1 MELQTKLFLYLI
13 LLMGSLS
20 YIGLD
25 FILIIY
31 ALGDPTVKKNKRII
45 VALVG
50 IVALWAFAYTA
61 FAVIKAG
68 GPFNLSLIH
77 I

>member
-31 ALGDPTVKKNKRII
+31 ALGDLTVKKNKRII

-68 GPFNLSLIH
+68 GPFN
-77 I
+77 

>member
-31 ALGDPTVKKNKRII
+31 VLGDPTVKKNKRII

-68 GPFNLSLIH
+68 GPFN
-77 I
+77 

>member
-1 MELQTKLFLYLI
+1 MELQIKLFLYLI

-31 ALGDPTVKKNKRII
+31 TLGDPTVKKNKRIL

-68 GPFNLSLIH
+68 GPFN
-77 I
+77 

>member
-1 MELQTKLFLYLI
+1 MELQIKLFLYLI
-13 LLMGSLS
+13 LLIGSLS

-25 FILIIY
+25 FILIIC
-31 ALGDPTVKKNKRII
+31 ALGDPTVKKNKRIL
-45 VALVG
+45 VVLVG

-68 GPFNLSLIH
+68 GPFN
-77 I
+77 